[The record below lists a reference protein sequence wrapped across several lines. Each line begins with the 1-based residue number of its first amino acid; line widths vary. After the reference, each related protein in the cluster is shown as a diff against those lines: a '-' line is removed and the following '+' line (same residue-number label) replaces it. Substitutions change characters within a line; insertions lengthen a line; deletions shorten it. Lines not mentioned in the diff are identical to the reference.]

1 MCLLHVLAHTEYF
14 LFPLCVPTPTS
25 LLGHCLPD
33 DVKKQVITNATV
45 TVFLKSS
52 ASCLKLPLLATRLIT
67 SCSLQWGMDFY
78 LWGCCNH
85 ISLREAPCQ
94 DCCFPHCTWK
104 LWHVTHSSSQRF
116 QRRRENLIVLDKAN
130 GSHQHVEHY
139 RQLLSFLDHFTSS
152 EYIANW
158 GDNDSSFN
166 GSFHWRY
173 FDVPVRVT
181 LKCQQ

>member
-33 DVKKQVITNATV
+33 DVKNQVITNATV
-45 TVFLKSS
+45 TVFLKSP

-67 SCSLQWGMDFY
+67 SCSFQWGMDFY

-139 RQLLSFLDHFTSS
+139 RQLLSFLDHF
-152 EYIANW
+152 I
-158 GDNDSSFN
+158 GI
-166 GSFHWRY
+166 H
-173 FDVPVRVT
+173 
-181 LKCQQ
+181 CQLRW